1 MLQQVRVCD
10 ACYDQVNKP
19 TTATKTEKQ
28 DSELPA
34 EYLKSSLAQQ
44 NQSPPQK
51 SEDELRE
58 EEELQLALALSQ
70 SEAEAKEKEK
80 LKVTSMLHHNTTKIE
95 QPRQIQR
102 SPSPQE
108 ETMNPELARYL
119 NRTYWENRQPDAP
132 VESNRAASP
141 SAPSTVP
148 TPQGSESK
156 YKENGKFVY

>member
-1 MLQQVRVCD
+1 M
-10 ACYDQVNKP
+10 NKP
-19 TTATKTEKQ
+19 TTAPKHSDKQ
-28 DSELPA
+28 ESDLPA

-44 NQSPPQK
+44 NQAPPQK
-51 SEDELRE
+51 SEEELRE

-80 LKVTSMLHHNTTKIE
+80 MKVTSMFHHNTIKTE
-95 QPRQIQR
+95 QPRQVQR

-108 ETMNPELARYL
+108 EILNPELARYL

-132 VESNRAASP
+132 VEGNRAASP

-148 TPQGSESK
+148 TPLGSEHK
-156 YKENGKFVY
+156 YKENGKCFP